1 MYLIYDDEFELKN
14 QEVKLLNFEINRK
27 LIHYE

>member
-1 MYLIYDDEFELKN
+1 MYLIYDGEFELKN
-14 QEVKLLNFEINRK
+14 QEVKLLNFEIYRK